1 MSIFPCSLAKVLN
14 ERAGNSLAS
23 IFTSLVLLSHY
34 FAWKTNFITAV
45 FPHKLKKK
53 KKEKK
58 KTKKKQNMQ
67 ARHFRNEVS
76 FLSSAASTGTQT
88 HSLVA
93 AKVTNLLVWVQEIRF
108 GKQSGAASRQKSPAA
123 PASGCLRSGRSACW
137 SPRPA
142 AALRSLGKYWPRL
155 GSFSRV
161 FLQSKLFP
169 LITPATCLSPESSL
183 L

>member
-1 MSIFPCSLAKVLN
+1 MNVQAILLQVYLLHYFYCLTISL
-14 ERAGNSLAS
+14 ERPTSS
-23 IFTSLVLLSHY
+23 PQSFHTSL
-34 FAWKTNFITAV
+34 KE
-45 FPHKLKKK
+45 KE
-53 KKEKK
+53 KEKK
-58 KTKKKQNMQ
+58 EDEEKKHASKTFSKW
-67 ARHFRNEVS
+67 
-76 FLSSAASTGTQT
+76 SSAASTGTQT

>member
-1 MSIFPCSLAKVLN
+1 MFFNQGIKWTCRQFSCKYIYFTISIVSLFRLKDQLHPS
-14 ERAGNSLAS
+14 SLS
-23 IFTSLVLLSHY
+23 TQV
-34 FAWKTNFITAV
+34 
-45 FPHKLKKK
+45 KK
-53 KKEKK
+53 KKEDEE
-58 KTKKKQNMQ
+58 NNIQ

>member
-1 MSIFPCSLAKVLN
+1 MNVQAI
-14 ERAGNSLAS
+14 
-23 IFTSLVLLSHY
+23 LLQVYLLHY
-34 FAWKTNFITAV
+34 FYCLTISPERPTSSQQSFHTS
-45 FPHKLKKK
+45 KK
-53 KKEKK
+53 KKEDEE
-58 KTKKKQNMQ
+58 NNIQ